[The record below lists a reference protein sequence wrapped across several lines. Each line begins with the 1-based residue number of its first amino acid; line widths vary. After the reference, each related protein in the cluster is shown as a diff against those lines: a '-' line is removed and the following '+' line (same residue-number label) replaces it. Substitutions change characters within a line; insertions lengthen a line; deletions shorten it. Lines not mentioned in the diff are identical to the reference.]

1 MVWIGRKPCYKF
13 FMSKKKTMVT
23 GDLVKSNW
31 VAEHPQLSDPKARTP
46 EEIRRENLREKKK
59 RKDKRK

>member
-1 MVWIGRKPCYKF
+1 
-13 FMSKKKTMVT
+13 MSKKKTMVT